1 MDPTTAILLGQAA
14 TLIVIISF
22 GAKILKFVNK
32 IEFRVDLLWEDYE
45 SRMAQYRQWKQNE
58 TRDETD

>member
-1 MDPTTAILLGQAA
+1 MDPTTTIILGQAA
-14 TLIVIISF
+14 TLIVIIGF
-22 GAKILKFVNK
+22 GAKILKFVNR

-45 SRMAQYRQWKQNE
+45 ARMAQYRQWKQNE